1 MDFKKIFEIIKNE
14 IQEMIPE
21 IYHKSPV
28 NMERIAIDQRGSIGS
43 LYDGYTDNIRGQL
56 HHNFKIHSNK
66 IEKSMK
72 CKFINRCM
80 PEYQNLLKF
89 VDIDQQ
95 LRLSIL
101 LEMSYATGIA
111 SLINY
116 SQMID
121 ARTRL
126 LYFYQ
131 ESKKEA
137 IKDYLWGCITPVAE
151 SGCRKFSTHII
162 TEIIWGIHFL
172 VILQLPPDQEQEID
186 VVLKK
191 LQQNIS
197 DNKHMAQINPQERAL
212 LDRIITTTIYSNI
225 DSLTK
230 LKKFEYIYQTIKG
243 LQENSELHQRLKYI
257 LTPISWFYG
266 RYASHLPNII
276 LTTSEENETLEYYLL
291 QQTSELKTL
300 NFRVNH
306 NLYDLLQGK
315 YKTQFKKIQEKL
327 SELQFLQIN
336 DLERLK
342 NLVLNIRNGIKSQ
355 SLNEKVSLD
364 SPKKIQELSNKIII
378 DIEQLKSK
386 VNFIKQLQNEGC
398 EYCDVVD
405 LGIRY
410 GLLPSKV
417 NDILFGN
424 DSNKAIF
431 YSTDEY
437 RNNDKIGWTE
447 IYSQLFE
454 EKRKNPELRLVYA
467 DFTDSTYEL
476 KKMTIEI
483 SPDIKA
489 KQNTSNFQP
498 SESDT
503 KIKSSSPPT
512 PLSSTNDFINILLLG
527 ESGVG
532 KSTFINAFANYLH
545 FQTLAD
551 AEKAEPIVII
561 PVSFLITINDN
572 FDEKIIKFGHI
583 DSNENHNN
591 AGQSV
596 TQHCKSYVFNI
607 SNEKKLRII
616 DTPGFGD
623 TRGIDQDDLN
633 MEGIFSFL
641 HNINYLN
648 GICLL
653 FKPEV
658 VQLNLYWQSCLIQ
671 LFDYF
676 GENIV
681 NNFIFCFTNARSTF
695 FTPGNTRPLLK
706 KLFESFSRKNIPFEK
721 NNTFCFDSEAFRY
734 LVAIRDSITFDSNE
748 RYDFEQSW
756 IRSAIESER
765 FRDFLCN
772 LHEYRQNYEW
782 QSIKDAQF
790 QINSM
795 IRPILETMRN
805 LHRNI
810 ILYSLNLSIE
820 LRAIHESPSSMICY
834 KCNRNPEKFN
844 DFWILP
850 DHLHN
855 SLNMVS
861 LNYFL
866 FI

>member
-1 MDFKKIFEIIKNE
+1 M
-14 IQEMIPE
+14 QGMIPE

-28 NMERIAIDQRGSIGS
+28 NMERIAINQCGSTGS

-56 HHNFKIHSNK
+56 RHNFKIHSNK

-72 CKFINRCM
+72 CEFINQCM
-80 PEYQNLLKF
+80 PKYQNLLKF
-89 VDIDQQ
+89 VEIDQQ
-95 LRLSIL
+95 LRLSLL
-101 LEMSYATGIA
+101 LEMTSATGIA

-121 ARTRL
+121 TRTRL

-131 ESKKEA
+131 ESRKET
-137 IKDYLWGCITPVAE
+137 IKDYLWDIVKPVTSSE
-151 SGCRKFSTHII
+151 CRKFATHII

-172 VILQLPPDQEQEID
+172 VIIQLPPDQEQEID

-191 LQQNIS
+191 LQENIS
-197 DNKHMAQINPQERAL
+197 NNKYMAQINRQEKAL
-212 LDRIITTTIYSNI
+212 LDRIVTTTIYSNI

-243 LQENSELHQRLKYI
+243 LQKNSELHQRLKYI

-276 LTTSEENETLEYYLL
+276 LSTSEEIETLEYYLL

-300 NFRVNH
+300 DFRVNH

-315 YKTQFKKIQEKL
+315 YKMQFKKIQEKL
-327 SELQFLQIN
+327 SELQVLQIN

-342 NLVLNIRNGIKSQ
+342 HLVLNIRNGIKSQ
-355 SLNEKVSLD
+355 SLNENISLD
-364 SPKKIQELSNKIII
+364 SPKEIQELNNKIII
-378 DIEQLKSK
+378 DIEQLELK

-398 EYCDVVD
+398 EYCDVEE

-410 GLLPSKV
+410 GLPPLKV
-417 NDILFGN
+417 KDILFGN
-424 DSNKAIF
+424 DSKKAIF

-437 RNNDKIGWTE
+437 RNNDRIRWTE

-467 DFTDSTYEL
+467 DFTYSTYEL
-476 KKMTIEI
+476 KKMTIGMFSDME
-483 SPDIKA
+483 A
-489 KQNTSNFQP
+489 NQNTSNSQS
-498 SESDT
+498 SENDT
-503 KIKSSSPPT
+503 KIKSLSS
-512 PLSSTNDFINILLLG
+512 LARSSSSTNEFINILLLG

-545 FQTLAD
+545 FQTLGD
-551 AEKAEPIVII
+551 AEKSEPIVII
-561 PVSFLITINDN
+561 PVSFLLTINDN

-591 AGQSV
+591 SGQSV
-596 TQHCKSYVFNI
+596 TQQCKSYVFDI

-623 TRGIDQDDLN
+623 TRGIDQDDVN

-695 FTPGNTRPLLK
+695 FTLGNTRPLLK
-706 KLFESFSRKNIPFEK
+706 KLFESFPRKNIPFEK

-734 LVAIRDSITFDSNE
+734 LVAIRDSIEFDPNE
-748 RYDFEQSW
+748 RHDFEQSW
-756 IRSAIESER
+756 IRSTIESER
-765 FRDFLCN
+765 FRDFLCH
-772 LHEYRQNYEW
+772 LHEYRKNYEW
-782 QSIKDAQF
+782 QSIKDVQF
-790 QINSM
+790 QINFM

-810 ILYSLNLSIE
+810 ILYNLNLSIE
-820 LRAIHESPSSMICY
+820 LSATYEISSSMICY
-834 KCNRNPEKFN
+834 TCNRNPEKFN